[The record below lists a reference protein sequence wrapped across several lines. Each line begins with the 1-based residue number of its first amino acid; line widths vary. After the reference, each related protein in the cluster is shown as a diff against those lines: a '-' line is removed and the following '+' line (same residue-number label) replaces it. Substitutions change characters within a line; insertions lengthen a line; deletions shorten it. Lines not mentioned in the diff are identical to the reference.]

1 VTTYRFIHVEEAN
14 HAVRLLCRVLEV
26 SRSAYY
32 AWRAGET
39 HTQKR
44 SDRQLLVHIR
54 AIHRRHKGRYGAPRI
69 TAELREQGFM
79 VNRKRVARIMRDHDI
94 QGRVKRRFCPTT
106 TDSKHRMP
114 VAPNLLKRDF
124 STNAPN
130 QAFVGDITYL
140 RTSRGWVYL
149 AVLIDLFSRK
159 VVGWAMDDTME
170 TSLCLRALDRAL
182 ATRGDVRGAIHHTD
196 RGSQYASRAYRE
208 RIAKAGM
215 VASMSRKGDCWDN
228 AVAESFFGTL
238 EQELVPEAPWPGL
251 PAARRAVSTYIHR
264 YYNTQ
269 RRHSTLGQVAPTVYE
284 ARHHAAVMAAA

>member
-1 VTTYRFIHVEEAN
+1 MKTYRFIQVEEAN

-26 SRSAYY
+26 ARSAYY

-39 HTQKR
+39 HTQRR

-54 AIHRRHKGRYGAPRI
+54 AIHRRHKGRYGAPRV

-79 VNRKRVARIMRDHDI
+79 VNRKRVARIMRDHHI
-94 QGRVKRRFCPTT
+94 QGRVKRRFRPTT

-124 STNAPN
+124 TTDTPN

-149 AVLIDLFSRK
+149 AVLIDLFSRR

-182 ATRGDVRGAIHHTD
+182 ATRSDVQGTIHHTD
-196 RGSQYASRAYRE
+196 RGSQYTSRAYRE
-208 RIAKAGM
+208 RIAKTGM

-238 EQELVPEAPWPGL
+238 EQELVPETPWRDL
-251 PAARRAVSTYIHR
+251 PAARQAVSAYIHR

-269 RRHSTLGQVAPTVYE
+269 RRHSTLGQVAPAVYE